1 MIRVLKASLKIDSI
15 KNIRILFFNKT
26 TKDIIWKEKLE
37 ELKLNYANKISLLLN
52 VLSQETSSEWN
63 GIKGRINKDLLNK
76 YIISTTVNN
85 DDNND
90 NYQQL
95 YCICGPKEF
104 NQITLEYK
112 YFLFIYLENII

>member
-26 TKDIIWKEKLE
+26 IQDIIWKEKLE

-85 DDNND
+85 DDDDDD

-104 NQITLEYK
+104 NQITLE
-112 YFLFIYLENII
+112 